1 MKKHLLISAMFL
13 LSIASYSQTFKSSY
27 VNETKPK
34 FETDTKDRMITI
46 SDKEIT
52 VTNFLD
58 GGVKTWHLI
67 VNKIENK
74 DCMYDGL

>member
-34 FETDTKDRMITI
+34 FETDTKDRRSQYQIKRLQSQT
-46 SDKEIT
+46 S
-52 VTNFLD
+52 
-58 GGVKTWHLI
+58 
-67 VNKIENK
+67 
-74 DCMYDGL
+74 